1 MNIEEFIKQNIA
13 KINDGINEYKNGYDF
28 NDLEIKNYLHSKLK
42 QDILHTKHIDL
53 LFDEINNVKFVKS
66 KIKDIA
72 NKYLYYVPHLQDFY
86 QANIFAKV
94 FQNVDTENLT
104 IAVLDYLQNQEN
116 INKLEVKF
124 IEKDLKV
131 LINKSLFVVSQGG
144 FSSDLQAINSG
155 LRVANE
161 GDSAQFLFVAR
172 AILAGFNCSN
182 VDVRSS
188 RYDAIIDCNG
198 TLLRIQI
205 KGITAG
211 STISFVDRDRGGQ
224 GIDHTHERNRG
235 KRITKKDCDIYV
247 AVDKQVGICYIIPM
261 SFADN
266 LSDEDA
272 KTVKLSDVSEYLENW
287 SIVNLVSEKNH
298 DY

>member
-1 MNIEEFIKQNIA
+1 MNIEEFVKQNIV
-13 KINDGINEYKNGYDF
+13 KINDGINEYKTGYDF
-28 NDLEIKNYLHSKLK
+28 NDIEIKNYLHNKLK
-42 QDILHTKHIDL
+42 QDILNPKTISIL
-53 LFDEINNVKFVKS
+53 TEEINNVKFVKS

-72 NKYLYYVPHLQDFY
+72 NKYLYYITHLQDFY

-94 FQNVDTENLT
+94 FKNVDTENLT
-104 IAVLDYLQNQEN
+104 NVVLDCLQNQEN

-131 LINKSLFVVSQGG
+131 LINKSLFVASQGG

-198 TLLRIQI
+198 KLLRIQI

-272 KTVKLSDVSEYLENW
+272 KKVKLSDVSKYLENW
-287 SIVNLVSEKNH
+287 SIINLVSEKKS
-298 DY
+298 

>member
-1 MNIEEFIKQNIA
+1 MNIEEFVKQNIV

-42 QDILHTKHIDL
+42 QDILNTKHIEL
-53 LFDEINNVKFVKS
+53 LFEEINNVKFVKS

-72 NKYLYYVPHLQDFY
+72 NKYLYYAPHLQDFY

-94 FQNVDTENLT
+94 FKNVDTENLT
-104 IAVLDYLQNQEN
+104 NAVLDYLQNQKN
-116 INKLEVKF
+116 VNKLEVKF

-131 LINKSLFVVSQGG
+131 LINKSLFVASQGG

-205 KGITAG
+205 KGVTAG

-261 SFADN
+261 SFADH
-266 LSDEDA
+266 LSDDDA
-272 KTVKLSDVSEYLENW
+272 RTVKLSDVSEYLENW
-287 SIVNLVSEKNH
+287 SIVNLVSEKNK
-298 DY
+298 